1 MASGHIGFF
10 LPDSSNILLLEQ
22 NRKARLLDRVEGH
35 CKLKT
40 KYVFFFSLDVCIQPG
55 TLHRL
60 SPARQIDIFL
70 IDIYIAHN
78 VDKSLHFDGNPNQN
92 SADCCVSAKDPWS
105 HSLLCLLGPFPGLS
119 FLIVR
124 RQECVGCCLQNRRQ
138 ADTNGKYSGYN
149 TFENKRMAM
158 EMNYIP

>member
-40 KYVFFFSLDVCIQPG
+40 RYDSFFFGLDVCIQPG

-78 VDKSLHFDGNPNQN
+78 VDKSLHFVGNPNQN
-92 SADCCVSAKDPWS
+92 SAAA
-105 HSLLCLLGPFPGLS
+105 LLCQPKIPGATHFFAFLGPFLVFP
-119 FLIVR
+119 FLLFADRNASAAASRTEGKLIPMGST
-124 RQECVGCCLQNRRQ
+124 VGITPLKIKGWPWR
-138 ADTNGKYSGYN
+138 
-149 TFENKRMAM
+149 
-158 EMNYIP
+158 